1 MTPHPSRHATCERA
15 AQKRRAQDRVRKPSP
30 SRGEGTGALVFGFA
44 GNISL
49 GSVGQTRGEITVK
62 WLVILLLPVALA
74 GCAVGHLTLPMT
86 LGPSETPKAS
96 CLTYADAPAFGDCKG
111 PGAVSISQETK

>member
-1 MTPHPSRHATCERA
+1 M
-15 AQKRRAQDRVRKPSP
+15 
-30 SRGEGTGALVFGFA
+30 
-44 GNISL
+44 
-49 GSVGQTRGEITVK
+49 K

-96 CLTYADAPAFGDCKG
+96 CLTYGDTPAYGDCKG
-111 PGAVSISQETK
+111 PATLSSAQETK